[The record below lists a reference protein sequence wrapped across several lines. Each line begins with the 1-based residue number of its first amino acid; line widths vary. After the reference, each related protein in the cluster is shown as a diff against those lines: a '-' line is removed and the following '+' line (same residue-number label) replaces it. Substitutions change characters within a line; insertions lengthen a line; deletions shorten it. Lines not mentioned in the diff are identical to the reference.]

1 MHSTVGGPLSY
12 THPSPLPPGTLVRVR
27 LGTRPLLGVVWEAPQ
42 DAEPVPAH
50 VQLRAL
56 DAVLPLPP
64 LDATWL
70 RLVAFAA
77 RYYQRSLGE
86 IALSAL
92 PPQLRG
98 LGVQELAQAITA
110 Q

>member
-1 MHSTVGGPLSY
+1 MSDSAPTPHVVHVAVHTPMHSTVGGPLSY

-77 RYYQRSLGE
+77 RYYQRS
-86 IALSAL
+86 
-92 PPQLRG
+92 
-98 LGVQELAQAITA
+98 
-110 Q
+110 